1 MNPKAYA
8 CILAFICMALGFLTG
23 CNNSSSASQGVSI
36 TATSGTPQNTTVGT
50 AFLVP
55 LRATV
60 TANGGPASGVAVTF
74 TAPATGASGTFANG
88 TATETDMTNAN
99 GVATSSVFKANSTL
113 GGPYQVSASVPLA
126 PVPASFSLTN
136 TATGPFADTITA
148 TAGTPQSVPTGTLF
162 AVLQATV
169 TSPGGAPASGLAVT
183 FTAPATGASGTF
195 ASNSTATEI
204 DTTNASGVA
213 TSSVFTA
220 NATAGGPYMV
230 TASTPLAPVPA
241 GFSLTNTAVAA
252 SNNYTFYLSGVGHI
266 YKQGSEVDGTFY
278 ALAGAVAIAADGTIV
293 GGEQDYNDGGFASSP
308 QPSGDKITGGALTV
322 SATTG
327 QGTLT
332 LITNNVNLGVNG
344 TETFSVQFVNTQH
357 ALIMQFDG
365 SATSSGSMDLQTLTS
380 PPSLSSGGYAFI
392 LSGMDVGY
400 APLAYGGV
408 FTIPSSGT
416 TLQNGIYD
424 VTEYEL
430 PAGRGNA
437 LSGTFTEPD
446 SFGRGTIASSL
457 LNSFGNPS
465 GDTLN
470 YYVVGSEAIRI
481 IDVDTSDA
489 SAVGSAFGQGT
500 NATAA
505 SNASLGRSVFGLAGS
520 PLVAGLATLGQFS
533 TSNTLSSPANWS
545 GITDNND
552 LNDTAASTGALFS
565 GTYSIASNGYGS
577 LDITIGDVGYFLSEL
592 GIYMTDPNLNL
603 NDPNKTTGGGG
614 ALVLAMNNSRYL
626 AGVTGVLIPQ
636 TDTATANFTGNYA
649 VGAQEFNSFNPSIYC
664 HGPVRGFCEFD
675 LVGQGSV
682 ASGVL
687 SGTAQI
693 SDPSFTLTTNAT
705 DSVLFS
711 GTPLADTNNPGRY
724 TLLPGYGT
732 TNPLELTFD
741 YDVPPRALAMVIYQ
755 ASGGQLFWLEDDPNG
770 ALLGPLEQQGSL
782 TGIPGAITPAAK
794 TQMKQ

>member
-308 QPSGDKITGGALTV
+308 QPSGDKITGGTLTV

-332 LITNNVNLGVNG
+332 LITNNTNLHVNG
-344 TETFSVQFVNTQH
+344 TETFSVQFVNTKH

-380 PPSLSSGGYAFI
+380 PPSFGSGGYAFI
-392 LSGMDVGY
+392 LSGVDEDIV
-400 APLAYGGV
+400 PLAFGGV

-424 VTEYEL
+424 VTEFEV
-430 PAGRGNA
+430 PVGRGNT

-457 LNSFGNPS
+457 QNSTSFGS
-465 GDTLN
+465 GTALN
-470 YYVVGSEAIRI
+470 YYVVGPEAIRI
-481 IDVDTSDA
+481 IDVDQGD

-505 SNASLGRSVFGLAGS
+505 SNASLGRSVFGLAANPSIGG
-520 PLVAGLATLGQFS
+520 VATLGQFS
-533 TSNTLSSPANWS
+533 TSNTSSSPADWS
-545 GITDNND
+545 GIADNND
-552 LNDTAASTGALFS
+552 LLDGAASSGALFS

-577 LDITIGDVGYFLSEL
+577 LNITTGDVGYYLSAL
-592 GIYMTDPNLNL
+592 GIYLTDPSLNL
-603 NDPNKTTGGGG
+603 NDPNNTTGGGG
-614 ALVLAMNNSRYL
+614 ALVLVLNNSVNL

-636 TDTATANFTGNYA
+636 TDTTTANFTGNYA
-649 VGAQEFNSFNPSIYC
+649 VGAQEFNKFNSSTIC
-664 HGPVRGFCEFD
+664 SSVREFCEFD

-693 SDPSFTLTTNAT
+693 NDPSFTLTTNAT

-724 TLLPGYGT
+724 TLLPGYAT

-741 YDVPPRALAMVIYQ
+741 YAVPPKALDMVIYQ